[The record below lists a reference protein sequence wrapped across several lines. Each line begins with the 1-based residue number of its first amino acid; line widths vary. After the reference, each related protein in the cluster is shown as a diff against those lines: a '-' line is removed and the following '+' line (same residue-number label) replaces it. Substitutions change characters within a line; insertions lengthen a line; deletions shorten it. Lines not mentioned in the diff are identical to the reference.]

1 MPLKGTTIEG
11 IDIDVSAFKHGDTTV
26 DFHINLSNIYGDPVR
41 ANTLHT
47 FTAKV
52 ANNSGYIGDY
62 PCTIDGVSLLID
74 SNEFFQLPPDN
85 YSMEIWETWT
95 NRDGTKD
102 TAIYPSPSK
111 VLQFTINENIEDK
124 TGEIV
129 KRFDFQE
136 AIENT
141 VKSFLENH
149 PGSGDVDLLD
159 YAKKSDIQRQL
170 GDYAKKTDL
179 PKIVLDE
186 NSRVLDINGQKVTIP
201 ATVDLSEYAKKDE
214 VPRVT
219 YDAEHRSLTV
229 NGVAVDLPASVDL
242 SNYYTKSEV
251 DNKLAQAA
259 TGGKVD
265 LTGYLTKAE
274 ASKTYATK
282 DELPSVSGLAKESDL
297 PKITLDTEKRI
308 ITINGKSITIPD
320 NVNLD
325 SVKTNAYPVS
335 EGESPSAT
343 LAKIQDGTYVIS
355 FGVPQGATGPA
366 GHDGKN
372 GSDGTTPH
380 VDTATGD
387 WFLGDKDTGV
397 HAQGE
402 QGKTGQTGKDGITP
416 HIDKTTGNWFIG
428 DNDTGIHAQGSTG
441 DTGQNGKNGVTPH
454 IGDNGDWFI
463 GDQDTNLPSRGVQ
476 GPQGEPGKDGDRG
489 PKGDP
494 GTPGP
499 QGADGKDGKDGKAF
513 AIAKTFTSKANMSS
527 DGLTDGDFVM
537 IASEVG
543 DPDNASMYLWNGTEF
558 KFIADFSG
566 AQGVQGPKGEDG
578 KQGPQGDPGQP
589 GQQGAPG
596 APGKD
601 GITPHIGSNGNWYL
615 DDQDTGK
622 PSQGNQGPQ
631 GEPGKDGQQGVPGAS
646 GKDGDTPYIGSNGNW
661 YLGSRDTGKPSQG
674 RAGTDGKTPIRGT
687 DYWTDADKVE
697 IKKWV
702 DDAILNG
709 KW

>member
-1 MPLKGTTIEG
+1 MLLKGTTIEG

-124 TGEIV
+124 TGEVV

-136 AIENT
+136 AVENT
-141 VKSFLENH
+141 VKSFLKNH
-149 PGSGDVDLLD
+149 PGSGDVDLRD

-170 GDYAKKTDL
+170 GDYAKKTEL

-186 NSRVLDINGQKVTIP
+186 KSRVLDINGQKVTIP
-201 ATVDLSEYAKKDE
+201 ATVDLSGYAKKDE

-343 LAKIQDGTYVIS
+343 LAKTQDGTYVIS

-428 DNDTGIHAQGSTG
+428 DNDTGVHAQGATG

-513 AIAKTFTSKANMSS
+513 AIAKTFTSKADMSS

-615 DDQDTGK
+615 GDQDTGK
-622 PSQGNQGPQ
+622 PSQGKQGPQ

-646 GKDGDTPYIGSNGNW
+646 GKDGDTPYIGSNGHW
-661 YLGSRDTGKPSQG
+661 YVGSRDTGKPSQG

-687 DYWTDADKVE
+687 DYWTDADKAE

>member
-1 MPLKGTTIEG
+1 MQM
-11 IDIDVSAFKHGDTTV
+11 IDPKYSIYVRGGAFKRGDTMR
-26 DFHINLSNIYGDPVR
+26 HIVISFQDEQGCWVTPNPD
-41 ANTLHT
+41 HT
-47 FTAKV
+47 FVAKV
-52 ANNSGYIGDY
+52 ANSTGYIGDY
-62 PCTIDGVSLLID
+62 PVTVVD
-74 SNEFFQLPPDN
+74 SDFIISTKVFAKLPDDQ
-85 YSMEIWETWT
+85 YELEIWEIWPS
-95 NRDGTKD
+95 DGDKEPDKT
-102 TAIYPSPSK
+102 IYPTPET
-111 VLQFTINENIEDK
+111 VARFTIEANVTDK
-124 TGEIV
+124 SGEVI
-129 KRFDFQE
+129 KKIGFQDVVN
-136 AIENT
+136 AAVENT
-141 VKSFLENH
+141 VKSFLKNH
-149 PGSGDVDLLD
+149 PGSGDVDLQD

-170 GDYAKKTDL
+170 GDYAKKTEL
-179 PKIVLDE
+179 PKIALDE
-186 NSRVLDINGQKVTIP
+186 KSRVLDINGQKV
-201 ATVDLSEYAKKDE
+201 
-214 VPRVT
+214 
-219 YDAEHRSLTV
+219 
-229 NGVAVDLPASVDL
+229 
-242 SNYYTKSEV
+242 
-251 DNKLAQAA
+251 
-259 TGGKVD
+259 
-265 LTGYLTKAE
+265 
-274 ASKTYATK
+274 
-282 DELPSVSGLAKESDL
+282 
-297 PKITLDTEKRI
+297 
-308 ITINGKSITIPD
+308 TIPD

-335 EGESPSAT
+335 EGESPSAILT
-343 LAKIQDGTYVIS
+343 KTQDGTYVIS

-402 QGKTGQTGKDGITP
+402 QGQTGQTGKDGITP

-428 DNDTGIHAQGSTG
+428 DNDTGVHAQGATG

-615 DDQDTGK
+615 GDQDTGK
-622 PSQGNQGPQ
+622 PSQGKEGPQ

-674 RAGTDGKTPIRGT
+674 RAGADGKTPIRGT
-687 DYWTDADKVE
+687 DYWTDADKAE

>member
-1 MPLKGTTIEG
+1 MLIDPKYSIYVRGGT
-11 IDIDVSAFKHGDTTV
+11 FKRGDTMR
-26 DFHINLSNIYGDPVR
+26 HIVISFQDEQGCWVTPNPD
-41 ANTLHT
+41 HT
-47 FTAKV
+47 FVAKV
-52 ANNSGYIGDY
+52 ANTTGYIGDY
-62 PCTIDGVSLLID
+62 PVTVID
-74 SNEFFQLPPDN
+74 SDFIISTKVFAKLPDDK
-85 YSMEIWETWT
+85 YELEIWEIWPS
-95 NRDGTKD
+95 DGNEEPDKT
-102 TAIYPSPSK
+102 IYPTPET
-111 VLQFTINENIEDK
+111 VVPFTIEANVTDK
-124 TGEIV
+124 SGEII
-129 KRFDFQE
+129 KKIGFQDVVN
-136 AIENT
+136 AAVENAGLNLVINAKT
-141 VKSFLENH
+141 VS
-149 PGSGDVDLLD
+149 
-159 YAKKSDIQRQL
+159 SDEQ
-170 GDYAKKTDL
+170 
-179 PKIVLDE
+179 
-186 NSRVLDINGQKVTIP
+186 
-201 ATVDLSEYAKKDE
+201 ATVEQQYE
-214 VPRVT
+214 
-219 YDAEHRSLTV
+219 
-229 NGVAVDLPASVDL
+229 
-242 SNYYTKSEV
+242 
-251 DNKLAQAA
+251 
-259 TGGKVD
+259 
-265 LTGYLTKAE
+265 
-274 ASKTYATK
+274 
-282 DELPSVSGLAKESDL
+282 
-297 PKITLDTEKRI
+297 
-308 ITINGKSITIPD
+308 
-320 NVNLD
+320 
-325 SVKTNAYPVS
+325 
-335 EGESPSAT
+335 
-343 LAKIQDGTYVIS
+343 
-355 FGVPQGATGPA
+355 
-366 GHDGKN
+366 DGKN
-372 GSDGTTPH
+372 HITFSIP
-380 VDTATGD
+380 A
-387 WFLGDKDTGV
+387 
-397 HAQGE
+397 
-402 QGKTGQTGKDGITP
+402 GKDGITP

-441 DTGQNGKNGVTPH
+441 ETGQDGKNGVTPH

-615 DDQDTGK
+615 GDQDTGK
-622 PSQGNQGPQ
+622 HSQGKQGPQ

-646 GKDGDTPYIGSNGNW
+646 GKDGDTPYIGSNGHW
-661 YLGSRDTGKPSQG
+661 YVGSRDTGKPSQG
-674 RAGTDGKTPIRGT
+674 RAGADGKTPIRGT